1 MELKNTNNLVELFFE
16 KYKSQKKDEILL
28 TSLKNLEKTYSW
40 EQTKNAIIN
49 LSSEISKYIKK
60 GDRCLLIS
68 ENRPEWFISDLSIM
82 LSNGITVPAYTTY
95 IEKDYEYI
103 IDDCRPSIVL
113 FSNNEQ
119 YQKIRKIIS
128 HKDFIKK
135 IFCFDKSTEIENKD
149 YLYLDDILEKS
160 NLDYNSLPTCEL
172 LRKDPACIIYTSG
185 TQGNPK
191 GVMLS
196 HGGILSNCSG
206 ALNLLSTLIQEKTR
220 FLTWLPLSH
229 SYEHTV
235 QFVQISL
242 GAQIFYAESID
253 CLLYTSPSPRDPT

>member
-119 YQKIRKIIS
+119 
-128 HKDFIKK
+128 
-135 IFCFDKSTEIENKD
+135 
-149 YLYLDDILEKS
+149 L
-160 NLDYNSLPTCEL
+160 SL
-172 LRKDPACIIYTSG
+172 IHI
-185 TQGNPK
+185 
-191 GVMLS
+191 
-196 HGGILSNCSG
+196 
-206 ALNLLSTLIQEKTR
+206 
-220 FLTWLPLSH
+220 
-229 SYEHTV
+229 
-235 QFVQISL
+235 
-242 GAQIFYAESID
+242 
-253 CLLYTSPSPRDPT
+253 

>member
-103 IDDCRPSIVL
+103 IEDCRPSIVI

-119 YQKIRKIIS
+119 YQKIRKII
-128 HKDFIKK
+128 
-135 IFCFDKSTEIENKD
+135 
-149 YLYLDDILEKS
+149 LY
-160 NLDYNSLPTCEL
+160 
-172 LRKDPACIIYTSG
+172 
-185 TQGNPK
+185 
-191 GVMLS
+191 
-196 HGGILSNCSG
+196 
-206 ALNLLSTLIQEKTR
+206 
-220 FLTWLPLSH
+220 
-229 SYEHTV
+229 
-235 QFVQISL
+235 
-242 GAQIFYAESID
+242 
-253 CLLYTSPSPRDPT
+253 

>member
-119 YQKIRKIIS
+119 YQKIRKIIRTQ
-128 HKDFIKK
+128 
-135 IFCFDKSTEIENKD
+135 IF
-149 YLYLDDILEKS
+149 LY
-160 NLDYNSLPTCEL
+160 
-172 LRKDPACIIYTSG
+172 SG
-185 TQGNPK
+185 SMT
-191 GVMLS
+191 
-196 HGGILSNCSG
+196 
-206 ALNLLSTLIQEKTR
+206 LNLRLLMID
-220 FLTWLPLSH
+220 
-229 SYEHTV
+229 
-235 QFVQISL
+235 QI
-242 GAQIFYAESID
+242 Y
-253 CLLYTSPSPRDPT
+253 

>member
-28 TSLKNLEKTYSW
+28 KSLKNLEKTYSW

-103 IDDCRPSIVL
+103 IDDCRPSIVSVSYTHL
-113 FSNNEQ
+113 
-119 YQKIRKIIS
+119 
-128 HKDFIKK
+128 
-135 IFCFDKSTEIENKD
+135 T
-149 YLYLDDILEKS
+149 
-160 NLDYNSLPTCEL
+160 LPT
-172 LRKDPACIIYTSG
+172 R
-185 TQGNPK
+185 
-191 GVMLS
+191 
-196 HGGILSNCSG
+196 
-206 ALNLLSTLIQEKTR
+206 
-220 FLTWLPLSH
+220 LP
-229 SYEHTV
+229 V
-235 QFVQISL
+235 
-242 GAQIFYAESID
+242 
-253 CLLYTSPSPRDPT
+253 

>member
-16 KYKSQKKDEILL
+16 KYKSQKKNEILL

-103 IDDCRPSIVL
+103 I
-113 FSNNEQ
+113 
-119 YQKIRKIIS
+119 
-128 HKDFIKK
+128 
-135 IFCFDKSTEIENKD
+135 
-149 YLYLDDILEKS
+149 
-160 NLDYNSLPTCEL
+160 
-172 LRKDPACIIYTSG
+172 
-185 TQGNPK
+185 
-191 GVMLS
+191 
-196 HGGILSNCSG
+196 
-206 ALNLLSTLIQEKTR
+206 
-220 FLTWLPLSH
+220 
-229 SYEHTV
+229 
-235 QFVQISL
+235 
-242 GAQIFYAESID
+242 
-253 CLLYTSPSPRDPT
+253 CLLYTSPSPRDH